1 MKPKTKRILKITL
14 TAVAGLLAAVILA
27 VGSYVLYVVGQ
38 YSRIPDNTALEV
50 VGEIGGGVERDR
62 QYSIL
67 TYNIGFGA
75 YGPDYSFFMDTGVM
89 KDGRKTQGKYG
100 KGLSYESVRKNT
112 DGSLNA
118 VEKQDADFVLL
129 QEVDE
134 KADRSYKINQLA
146 EFRALQGYNSVY
158 ACNFHSAY
166 LFYPFNDPHGA
177 SNAGLVTLSKYKI
190 NSALRR
196 SYPISTGFSKFLD
209 LDRAFSV
216 CRCDLEDGK
225 QLVLVNSH
233 MSAYDKGGTIRAEQ
247 LAFLNEFLK
256 EEKTKDNYVIV
267 GGDFNHDIADS
278 AELFESQQKRPEWVY
293 DLTDED
299 LTEGYKI
306 AAATNAPTCR
316 GADIPYEKGVDYTV
330 VIDGFIVS
338 DNVEVTGIENIDLD
352 FAYSDHNPARMTFKL
367 K

>member
-1 MKPKTKRILKITL
+1 MKQKTKRILKITGIV
-14 TAVAGLLAAVILA
+14 VASILAAIILF
-27 VGSYVLYVVGQ
+27 VGSYVLYVIAQ
-38 YSRIPDNTALEV
+38 YSRIPDNVELSV
-50 VGEIGGGVERDR
+50 VGENGGAVERGKE
-62 QYSIL
+62 YSVL

-75 YGPDYSFFMDTGVM
+75 YGPDYSFFMDTGIM
-89 KDGRKTQGKYG
+89 KDGKKTRGKYG
-100 KGLSYESVRKNT
+100 KGLSYDSVRKNT

-118 VEKQDADFVLL
+118 VKQQDADFVLL

-134 KADRSYKINQLA
+134 KADRSYKINQLS
-146 EFRALQGYNSVY
+146 EFRSIDGYNSVY

-190 NSALRR
+190 NLALRR

-216 CRCDLEDGK
+216 CRYDLDDGK

-233 MSAYDKGGTIRAEQ
+233 MSAYDSGGTIRAKQ

-256 EEKTKDNYVIV
+256 AEKEKDNYVIV
-267 GGDFNHDIADS
+267 GGDFNHDIANS
-278 AELFESQQKRPEWVY
+278 SELFESQQKRPEWVY
-293 DLTDED
+293 DLSDDD
-299 LTEGYKI
+299 LTDGYSI

-338 DNVEVTGIENIDLD
+338 DNVEVIETENIDLD